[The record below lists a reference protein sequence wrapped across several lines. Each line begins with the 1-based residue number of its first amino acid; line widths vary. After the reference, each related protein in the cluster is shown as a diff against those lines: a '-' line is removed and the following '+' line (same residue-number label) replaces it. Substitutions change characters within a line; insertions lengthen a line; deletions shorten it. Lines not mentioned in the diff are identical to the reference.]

1 MARELIVEYPKPIPW
16 SDSLCRLAERFG
28 AAVAVSDGAGSQL
41 TYQQLSDKA
50 HTLATRLHGLGI
62 QAGQPVGTLLPNR
75 PEAVWVSY
83 GIRLSGAAE
92 TPLSWTST
100 QDEIQWAATIASFK
114 WVVTRPER
122 ADALAALGLA
132 PLLLDFADQP
142 RGARTFEAV
151 SADLI
156 GRILFTSGTTGK
168 PKGVVYKHGARYAG
182 EQLLKATLP
191 FVPLRG
197 ERLLLMTPFVHGAS
211 LLTYA
216 WCDAGGEV
224 VLLDGVEIERIRS
237 LLMADSLAAIF
248 APPTVLAKLT
258 AALEGMKFPGVRCI
272 FTGTQP
278 LGATIYGKACDVFG
292 PIVRVTYGKSECV
305 NPITVLDPESTHA
318 YFSSEDC
325 RRAGACVGWPAPGV
339 ELRITAPEPA
349 AGDHAQA
356 DGEIMVRA
364 PQMSSGLLSIQGFIA
379 HDEEG
384 WHATGDLGYF
394 DPQGRLMLTGRIADV
409 IKTGGYRVNPDE
421 IEALVTGLGLC
432 GQVCVTSVPSDYWGE
447 VIVAVSE
454 QAREGWTLQAQER
467 VSVLSRH
474 KHPRLYVELPE
485 LPRNPQGKV
494 SRRQVSAAILHRFV
508 LKDGPYPT
516 LMALP

>member
-1 MARELIVEYPKPIPW
+1 MMTPT
-16 SDSLCRLAERFG
+16 
-28 AAVAVSDGAGSQL
+28 GAGRTVRFADFPTL
-41 TYQQLSDKA
+41 T
-50 HTLATRLHGLGI
+50 
-62 QAGQPVGTLLPNR
+62 
-75 PEAVWVSY
+75 
-83 GIRLSGAAE
+83 AA
-92 TPLSWTST
+92 
-100 QDEIQWAATIASFK
+100 
-114 WVVTRPER
+114 
-122 ADALAALGLA
+122 
-132 PLLLDFADQP
+132 LDFAATGETGVNLYSL
-142 RGARTFEAV
+142 RGELVEALPYARLREQAIDLAQRLLAAGAKPGDSVGLIAETD
-151 SADLI
+151 ADFVRALWAACPPLPLDAEVP
-156 GRILFTSGTTGK
+156 LFFIYTSGSTGK